1 VRRAER
7 LFQIIQILRSLRPPV
22 TAARLAEELETTT
35 RTVYRDVAHLMAL
48 RVPIRGEA
56 GVGYALD
63 KSYDMPPLMLT
74 PDEVEAAVLGAQWV
88 AARGDPALAV
98 GARDLL
104 AKIRDVVPE
113 DLRPAILEAAVVAPN
128 YSSPEPDNLDMGRV
142 REAIRKRTK
151 LRIAYRDAVGAPS
164 ERTIWPIMVAYFE
177 TVRMVVAWCETR
189 QAFRHFR
196 TDRIV
201 ELVFLDDRFTPSL
214 AALRRAWRAQEMEQ
228 CSASGEAGL
237 AERPQSKAVRSTRA
251 TVEASVNAGHS
262 KSA

>member
-1 VRRAER
+1 MRRAER
-7 LFQIIQILRSLRPPV
+7 LFQIIQILRSVTPPV
-22 TAARLAEELETTT
+22 TAARLAAELETTP
-35 RTVYRDVAHLMAL
+35 RTIYRDIAHLMAR

-104 AKIRDVVPE
+104 AKIRDVVPV
-113 DLRPAILEAAVVAPN
+113 DLRPAILEAGVVAPN
-128 YSSPEPDNLDMGRV
+128 YASPEPDRLDMARV
-142 REAIRKRTK
+142 REAIRRRIK
-151 LRIAYRDAVGAPS
+151 LRIAYRDAVGAAS

-177 TVRMVVAWCETR
+177 TVRMIVAWCETR

-196 TDRIV
+196 TDRVV
-201 ELVFLDDRFTPSL
+201 EMAFLEERFTPTL
-214 AALRRAWRAQEMEQ
+214 TALRRAWRVQEMAE
-228 CSASGEAGL
+228 CEERGKGSAA
-237 AERPQSKAVRSTRA
+237 
-251 TVEASVNAGHS
+251 
-262 KSA
+262 